1 MVSLSLAEMAFIR
14 DHSGKLGGEWIAVS
28 RGEHDKQQEIAEP
41 KARRQDLQNLIRV
54 GVAEPSVAMVL
65 RRPAQLLSGA
75 VIWLGQ
81 GPRLV
86 WR

>member
-28 RGEHDKQQEIAEP
+28 REEHVKQEITEP
-41 KARRQDLQNLIRV
+41 KASRQDLQNLVRV
-54 GVAEPSVAMVL
+54 GVAEPSEAMVL

-75 VIWLGQ
+75 VMWLGQ